1 MSTINMM
8 FILIFMLNVY
18 IGAMQP
24 GIDGSGNSGGNSTS
38 VSVLSST
45 SALSSDSAFL
55 TIQGT
60 NFAET
65 ESDNEVTL
73 TPSNG
78 DAVRATVYNSTENF
92 IVLQFHHL
100 SPLNEGVL
108 SASVSTSPTTNSG
121 SAVQVAKI
129 LAAKPIVKYSASDLS
144 SDSSTLII
152 SGTGFVA
159 GQAAFQGQAP
169 DPNIVTFS
177 STPATYDTITGDCT
191 NSTMTSLTIQFTH
204 LLPSAYVYSLS
215 ASVTVLATWSSTSV
229 TVATV
234 IPGNG
239 PQGDITTTTEGVI
252 TTEAMSTGGGGG
264 NLWEDTTTTETV
276 TTTSEAAVTTTTQ
289 ATPQLS
295 CEEMYTVNTSLCDVD
310 CGSSDP
316 YSVSP
321 VYVRHRIS
329 LTKHTH

>member
-1 MSTINMM
+1 M
-8 FILIFMLNVY
+8 
-18 IGAMQP
+18 
-24 GIDGSGNSGGNSTS
+24 
-38 VSVLSST
+38 
-45 SALSSDSAFL
+45 
-55 TIQGT
+55 
-60 NFAET
+60 
-65 ESDNEVTL
+65 
-73 TPSNG
+73 
-78 DAVRATVYNSTENF
+78 RATVYNSTENF

-100 SPLNEGVL
+100 SPLNEGAL
-108 SASVSTSPTTNSG
+108 SASVSTSPTTSSG
-121 SAVQVAKI
+121 STVQVAKI

-159 GQAAFQGQAP
+159 GLADFKGQAP

-177 STPATYDTITGDCT
+177 STPAAYDTITGDCT

-252 TTEAMSTGGGGG
+252 TTEAMSTGAGGG
-264 NLWEDTTTTETV
+264 NLWEDTTTTETVTTTSTTTTTQIVTTPDTTTTESVTTTSEAAVTTTQIVTTPAMTGGAGDISQDNATTTETV

-295 CEEMYTVNTSLCDVD
+295 CEEMYAVNTSLCDVD

>member
-1 MSTINMM
+1 M
-8 FILIFMLNVY
+8 
-18 IGAMQP
+18 
-24 GIDGSGNSGGNSTS
+24 
-38 VSVLSST
+38 
-45 SALSSDSAFL
+45 
-55 TIQGT
+55 
-60 NFAET
+60 
-65 ESDNEVTL
+65 
-73 TPSNG
+73 
-78 DAVRATVYNSTENF
+78 RATVYNSTENF

-108 SASVSTSPTTNSG
+108 STSVSTSPTTNSE

-159 GQAAFQGQAP
+159 GLADFKGQAP

-276 TTTSEAAVTTTTQ
+276 TTTSEAAVTTTQIVTTPAMTGGAGDISQDNATTTETVTTTSEAAVTTTTQ

-295 CEEMYTVNTSLCDVD
+295 CEEMYAVNTSLCDVD

-321 VYVRHRIS
+321 VYVRRRIS
-329 LTKHTH
+329 LNKRTH